1 MGGLPLTPLRAYAHE
16 VPRIYEQDFGTAVSH
31 PDSRQYAAFIQ
42 DAIRVTD
49 HFALNVG
56 VRYDLQTFRSDGL
69 VSNPLWPDSGKVPY
83 DTNNVAPRAGF
94 AYSLG
99 EQHPLV
105 IRGGY
110 GLFYTR
116 IPQIYTSAV
125 ELGNGINQQHLRL
138 NNTIFADRLIFPQYP
153 NALVNCAPSATSCAT
168 CGAIYRSTTS
178 TSTRRWRL
186 RLRRRR
192 LRRASSGECTT
203 SCSIIRTRCA
213 RPI

>member
-1 MGGLPLTPLRAYAHE
+1 M
-16 VPRIYEQDFGTAVSH
+16 
-31 PDSRQYAAFIQ
+31 
-42 DAIRVTD
+42 TD
-49 HFALNVG
+49 HFALNLG

-125 ELGNGINQQHLRL
+125 ELENGINQQHLRL

-153 NALVNCAPSATSCAT
+153 NALVNCAPSATSCAAPASAT
-168 CGAIYRSTTS
+168 GKLISDVSTFAHNFQTPYVQQANASVERELPGEIAS
-178 TSTRRWRL
+178 TLLPQSRAPKKSWRARQRHPMPIDASKFAES
-186 RLRRRR
+186 RLS
-192 LRRASSGECTT
+192 AS
-203 SCSIIRTRCA
+203 
-213 RPI
+213 